1 MVGFL
6 TKAVKVM
13 LKSNK
18 MIVIVSSLHRYRR
31 PSELNVR
38 MALDGLDKPVSAP
51 SQLDVDTV
59 DRFLEDLPCCQL
71 V

>member
-6 TKAVKVM
+6 TKSVKVN
-13 LKSNK
+13 LKSNN

-31 PSELNVR
+31 PSELNDR